1 MVGEV
6 LPRALLVDGYNIISS
21 WEELK
26 ALKKENLGAARDQL
40 LDILQAYI
48 PHPWAYIIVVFDAHQ
63 VMGGKTV
70 TLPHGRVQA
79 VYTGEG
85 QTADAF
91 IERLTAD
98 FSGAVAVEV
107 ATSDLEEQR
116 SVFMHGASRISA
128 RELALRLKDER
139 EIMQEAY
146 SRVNKERRRRLDDH
160 LSPEVL
166 ERLEN
171 MRRQKKPQEEQ

>member
-1 MVGEV
+1 MVDQR
-6 LPRALLVDGYNIISS
+6 LPRVLLVDAYNIISS
-21 WEELK
+21 WPKLK

-63 VMGGKTV
+63 VAGGKTV
-70 TLPHGRVQA
+70 TLAHGNVQA

-98 FSGAVAVEV
+98 FTGTAAVEV
-107 ATSDLEEQR
+107 ATSDWEEQR
-116 SVFMHGASRISA
+116 SVFMHGAARLSA
-128 RELALRLKDER
+128 RELAVRLSDER
-139 EIMQEAY
+139 ESMLAVY
-146 SRVNKERRRRLDDH
+146 TRMNKDRRYRLDDN
-160 LSPEVL
+160 LSPELL

-171 MRRQKKPQEEQ
+171 MRRQKKRHKE

>member
-1 MVGEV
+1 MVAQC

-21 WEELK
+21 WQELK
-26 ALKKENLGAARDQL
+26 ALKNKNLGAARDQL
-40 LDILQAYI
+40 LDILQAYV
-48 PHPWAYIIVVFDAHQ
+48 PHPWTYIIVVFDAHQ
-63 VMGGKTV
+63 VVGGKTV
-70 TLPHGRVQA
+70 TLPHGSVQA

-98 FSGAVAVEV
+98 FAGAVEVEV
-107 ATSDLEEQR
+107 ATSDWEEQR
-116 SVFMHGASRISA
+116 SVFMHGAARISA

-146 SRVNKERRRRLDDH
+146 CRINKDRRRRLDDH
-160 LSPEVL
+160 LSPELL

-171 MRRQKKPQEEQ
+171 MRRQKKP